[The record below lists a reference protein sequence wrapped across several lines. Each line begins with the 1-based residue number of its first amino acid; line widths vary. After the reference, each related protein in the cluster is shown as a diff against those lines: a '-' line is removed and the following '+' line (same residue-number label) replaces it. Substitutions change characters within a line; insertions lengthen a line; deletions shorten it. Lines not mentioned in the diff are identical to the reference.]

1 MLRSLSADKLTI
13 SSRRDRTDLEVLF
26 MEGTMA
32 ALLRFIGSTEVG
44 NKSKDETNR
53 YDLWDVDRLDRRDDE
68 DAMEDGDRRRE

>member
-1 MLRSLSADKLTI
+1 
-13 SSRRDRTDLEVLF
+13 